1 MAGGDRGSERVPSAK
16 KGVASAPPVARA
28 AARPD
33 ETPPGPRTLPKQS
46 PLYHAH
52 HSDRYL
58 RQELIE
64 AYEAHT
70 GAKLLAAIDVIDFDF
85 VLNIEEH
92 LQGESGD
99 RSLHVLLRSP
109 GGDGEQAVRAIRVLQ
124 SRCSKLV
131 LVVPDIAK
139 SAATVLALGADEIM
153 LGPAS
158 DLGPVDP
165 QMSVGG
171 RRFVAAKDIVAA
183 VEQAEIAVAGNRSLT
198 PLWASLLE
206 EVSALD
212 VQAAKSE
219 LKRTGSLIRQAL
231 GYRSDPLD
239 EEQTE
244 QLVGALLLA
253 LQEEPTT
260 HGASLGPTELQ
271 RLGLPVIEADP
282 NSWEWQCIWRL
293 WALYWVQI
301 GGPIYESSRAS
312 YRPEGP
318 HPA

>member
-1 MAGGDRGSERVPSAK
+1 M
-16 KGVASAPPVARA
+16 
-28 AARPD
+28 
-33 ETPPGPRTLPKQS
+33 
-46 PLYHAH
+46 
-52 HSDRYL
+52 
-58 RQELIE
+58 
-64 AYEAHT
+64 
-70 GAKLLAAIDVIDFDF
+70 
-85 VLNIEEH
+85 
-92 LQGESGD
+92 
-99 RSLHVLLRSP
+99 
-109 GGDGEQAVRAIRVLQ
+109 LQ

-244 QLVGALLLA
+244 NQLEPSCSHFRRSRQPTGRLSDPRSFSALA
-253 LQEEPTT
+253 
-260 HGASLGPTELQ
+260 
-271 RLGLPVIEADP
+271 
-282 NSWEWQCIWRL
+282 
-293 WALYWVQI
+293 
-301 GGPIYESSRAS
+301 
-312 YRPEGP
+312 YR
-318 HPA
+318 